1 MISKKEQNFF
11 EKKSV
16 IILNKRFLVFV
27 LYYVFKMILLY
38 NQHLSD
44 ACQIWF
50 NENNLLT

>member
-27 LYYVFKMILLY
+27 LYCVFKMILLY
-38 NQHLSD
+38 NQHLYD

>member
-11 EKKSV
+11 EKK
-16 IILNKRFLVFV
+16 FLVFV